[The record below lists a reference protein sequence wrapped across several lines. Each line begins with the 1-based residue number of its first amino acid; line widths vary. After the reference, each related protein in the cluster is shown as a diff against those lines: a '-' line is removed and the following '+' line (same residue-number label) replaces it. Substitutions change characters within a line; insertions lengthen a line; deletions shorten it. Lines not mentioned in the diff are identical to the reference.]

1 MWMNPID
8 YLILALVA
16 GALLAAV
23 LTIRKRKKGR
33 NGCCGGGCGSCG
45 LCDSCRSQDK
55 AE

>member
-1 MWMNPID
+1 MRMNPID
-8 YLILALVA
+8 YLILALMA

-23 LTIRKRKKGR
+23 LTIRRKKKRGT
-33 NGCCGGGCGSCG
+33 GCCGGGCGSFG